1 MRALSQFLPHISTMM
16 KDVRIRPYLKLWLEL
31 ATFSSREEEPFRSIA
46 QQICDSFLNW
56 VNSVLKMENGDER
69 VSMVAL
75 ILATIEGF
83 VFLDALGYDSKI
95 SEALEGFAYLNAE
108 NINV

>member
-1 MRALSQFLPHISTMM
+1 
-16 KDVRIRPYLKLWLEL
+16 
-31 ATFSSREEEPFRSIA
+31 
-46 QQICDSFLNW
+46 
-56 VNSVLKMENGDER
+56 MENGDER

-75 ILATIEGF
+75 TLARIEGF

-95 SEALEGFAYLNAE
+95 SEALEGFAYLNAK